1 MLTILPSLSQA
12 ALPYPYD
19 WSKFPAA
26 WFGGNAT
33 NWENETQLE
42 AIGQYS
48 LAIFGWQHLITA
60 TNWTASVYAQLT
72 QAAIVK
78 DRHPQLPVYVYTGF
92 GNADGYNAATWE
104 LLKGASDGCRGH
116 QPCRKV
122 PEPYTDWFLETE
134 TVPVYSMSACEQM
147 GMGYSNP
154 PTDKCW
160 NPIWNVANASA
171 RDWFVK
177 HIITPLADA
186 PQIDGVFFDCF
197 NYAYALPTPWNRR
210 AVNIPNCTTAGGAG
224 CEALLE
230 GTIDLARRIAV
241 ALNAKGKVTP
251 AAVGTPPSHGPL
263 ASPVARISPCPLRAT
278 HTS

>member
-60 TNWTASVYAQLT
+60 TNWTASVYAQLA

-78 DRHPQLPVYVYTGF
+78 DRHPQLPIYVYTDF

-116 QPCRKV
+116 QPCRKA
-122 PEPYTDWFLETE
+122 PEPYT
-134 TVPVYSMSACEQM
+134 
-147 GMGYSNP
+147 N
-154 PTDKCW
+154 
-160 NPIWNVANASA
+160 
-171 RDWFVK
+171 
-177 HIITPLADA
+177 
-186 PQIDGVFFDCF
+186 
-197 NYAYALPTPWNRR
+197 
-210 AVNIPNCTTAGGAG
+210 
-224 CEALLE
+224 
-230 GTIDLARRIAV
+230 
-241 ALNAKGKVTP
+241 
-251 AAVGTPPSHGPL
+251 
-263 ASPVARISPCPLRAT
+263 
-278 HTS
+278 